1 MAKHPI
7 WITEAEVVSL
17 IDLPGAMDA
26 LEKVLALEAEDAA
39 ENLPKTHLMVGDNDA
54 MHAIG
59 AAIAGAGLCGTKTWV
74 NVGGKSST
82 VVILFSLE
90 DGACEAV
97 IEATALGQMRTGAM
111 TGVGTRWLAPAG
123 ADEMAVIGSGK
134 QALTQVAACLA
145 AKDITRIRVHS
156 RSPDKRA
163 AFADA
168 VRSQLD
174 VEVTD
179 AETVADAVRDAPV
192 ITLITNATEPFLM
205 DSMVAPGAH
214 INAMGAI
221 VPKRVEFEPSILAR
235 CDVVAVDSIDSIRNL
250 SREFIDHYDDGP
262 GSWDDVIPIS
272 RLIADGYRRPADAGV
287 TLFKA
292 MGMGMSDLALGIE
305 ILARAR
311 AKNAGHPLPER
322 VRTPP
327 RLRAEG

>member
-1 MAKHPI
+1 MTRHPI

-26 LEKVLALEAEDAA
+26 LERVLALEAGGAA

-111 TGVGTRWLAPAG
+111 TGVGTRWLAPQD
-123 ADEMAVIGSGK
+123 ADEMAVIGGGK

-145 AKDITRIRVHS
+145 ARDIRKIRVHS
-156 RSPDKRA
+156 RTPEKRA

-168 VRSQLD
+168 VRSALD
-174 VEVTD
+174 VEATA
-179 AETVADAVRDAPV
+179 AESVADAVRDVPV

-205 DSMVAPGAH
+205 DAMIAPGAH

-235 CDVVAVDSIDSIRNL
+235 CDVVAVDSVDSVRNL
-250 SREFIDHYDDGP
+250 SREFCDYYDGGN

-272 RLIADGYRRPADAGV
+272 RLIADTYRRPPDAGV
-287 TLFKA
+287 TMFKA

-305 ILARAR
+305 ILKRAR
-311 AKNAGHPLPER
+311 AKGAGHAMPER